1 MEQSYWRK
9 CGTCKKEI
17 GWGATYQ
24 QCSVSSCK
32 KFAYCSVDCWSVH
45 DSVMG
50 HVSAWAQEEKA
61 PNGPDESRSRR
72 RIVSSSPKAEG
83 GRTIPAGEFEREVLI
98 VASKLKKYV
107 KDKHDLNTSGNV
119 MERLSDLVRDLV
131 DDAVIRARQ
140 EGRKTL
146 MDRDF

>member
-1 MEQSYWRK
+1 
-9 CGTCKKEI
+9 
-17 GWGATYQ
+17 
-24 QCSVSSCK
+24 
-32 KFAYCSVDCWSVH
+32 
-45 DSVMG
+45 MG
-50 HVSAWAQEEKA
+50 HCERVGARRKSTEWAREESK
-61 PNGPDESRSRR
+61 PRR
-72 RIVSSSPKAEG
+72 RIVSSAPKAET
-83 GRTIPAGEFEREVLI
+83 RTIPTGEFEREVLI